1 MWSWAACF
9 TVLCWG
15 RRWMA
20 WCSYREWH
28 LVNYFWASHVGHFV
42 FWCTWCFPQQIS
54 GILFSNFSFS
64 PWTLTYACI
73 FICTCMHLPPLSFYC
88 LSTSIGFIFTILS
101 KIGEM
106 EVIKRKIWNWINWI
120 RLGVLNSVL
129 LSPHSA
135 NYLREILFIF
145 SFFLLETL
153 LTIEE
158 ITKRWAQQFTKWLIE
173 QKIQNCQEIH
183 LTAASWYSWIQR
195 KMEYSF
201 EFVNHYKQMPRN
213 ELYTKKIS
221 I

>member
-129 LSPHSA
+129 LSPQSA

-145 SFFLLETL
+145 SFFFTRNFINNRRNYKEVGPAVYKMTYPRKK
-153 LTIEE
+153 
-158 ITKRWAQQFTKWLIE
+158 TKLQRNSSNSSFLIFL
-173 QKIQNCQEIH
+173 N
-183 LTAASWYSWIQR
+183 
-195 KMEYSF
+195 
-201 EFVNHYKQMPRN
+201 
-213 ELYTKKIS
+213 TKKNGIFFW
-221 I
+221 IH